1 VTYDVSWTLDDVT
14 ADDMHALIIGIG
26 EVASN
31 ALPPLERTVLDARN
45 VVAYLK
51 DDLAVP
57 ERQITLL
64 TNQAATASAIIKAL
78 GDLAM
83 NNDVRRGAPILIF
96 IAAHSNRVELLT
108 DHDGDP
114 GFGSSVAKLDRDL
127 PSELAKADV
136 KLVTYDY
143 DGEKNTGL
151 SYAKILDI
159 LQMIAASKGDNIAS
173 YRCRLSSESEFDN
186 INFTD
191 PHIRYVLFR
200 QHRYK

>member
-1 VTYDVSWTLDDVT
+1 
-14 ADDMHALIIGIG
+14 MHALIIGIG

-31 ALPPLERTVLDARN
+31 ALPPLESTVLDARN

-114 GFGSSVAKLDRDL
+114 GFGSRVANLHRDF

-173 YRCRLSSESEFDN
+173 YHCRLSSESEFDN

-191 PHIRYVLFR
+191 PHTRYVLFR
-200 QHRYK
+200 RHRYK